1 MNYNQAELCKDCKQP
16 VEKFNIPRPT
26 LEDGRKN
33 SAEYRR
39 AWQKIVDKVLK
50 RVKHKE
56 WPFTGEDMYE
66 LIANNTRYRGD
77 DPGDVVNQAMQD
89 KGWANMLRYR

>member
-1 MNYNQAELCKDCKQP
+1 MNYNKAELCKDCKMP

-33 SAEYRR
+33 SAEYKR
-39 AWQKIVDKVLK
+39 AWQKIADKVVN

-56 WPFTGEDMYE
+56 GGGKDIYE
-66 LIANNTRYRGD
+66 LFANNTRYRSD